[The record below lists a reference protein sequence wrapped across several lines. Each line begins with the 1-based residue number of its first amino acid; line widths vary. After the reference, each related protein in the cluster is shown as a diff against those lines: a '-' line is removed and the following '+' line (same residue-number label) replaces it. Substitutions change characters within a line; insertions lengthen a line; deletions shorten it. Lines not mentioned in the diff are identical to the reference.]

1 MKIGIIGLG
10 VVGSANAAGFKKLGH
25 KICVHDTSMNTSIND
40 ILDSD
45 IVFVCVPS
53 PENSDGSC
61 DTSIVQS
68 VIEDLNQSNYAG
80 ITAIRST
87 VEPGFTQ
94 SMIDLYP
101 RLSICFVPEF
111 LRERCA
117 VDDFINNHQ
126 LLAVGTNDYWIY
138 SKVVEAHGDFPKKTR
153 QLKPAEAEILKY
165 YANVFA
171 ALKVTFANIM
181 FELSEIMGCDYSLI
195 KESFV
200 DSGKADGSY
209 LDANYNLRGFG
220 GVCLP
225 KDTRALAELL
235 DRLGYNFDLIHA
247 ISNDN
252 SKYKTTVFNGMR
264 DENANTE

>member
-10 VVGSANAAGFKKLGH
+10 VVGSANAVGFKQLGH
-25 KICVHDTSMNTSIND
+25 EVCFHDTSLYTDIND
-40 ILDSD
+40 VLTAD

-68 VIEDLNQSNYAG
+68 VIEQLDKKRYAG
-80 ITAIRST
+80 IVAIRST

-101 RLSICFVPEF
+101 ELTVCFVPEF

-126 LLAVGTNDYWIY
+126 LLAVGTNDNWVYT
-138 SKVVEAHGDFPKKTR
+138 KVVAAHGKFPKKSR

-165 YANVFA
+165 YSNVFA

-181 FELSEIMGCDYSLI
+181 FELSETMGCNYSLI
-195 KESFV
+195 KQSFI
-200 DSGKADGSY
+200 DTGKADSSY
-209 LDANYNLRGFG
+209 LDANHNLRGFG

-225 KDTRALAELL
+225 KDTHALAELL
-235 DRLGYNFDLIHA
+235 DRLGYKFELIHA

-252 SKYKTTVFNGMR
+252 SRYQTTVFNGMR
-264 DENANTE
+264 DNSVDSE

>member
-10 VVGSANAAGFKKLGH
+10 VVGTANALGFKQLGH
-25 KICVHDTSMNTSIND
+25 TVEIHDIEIGTTVDQITNT
-40 ILDSD
+40 D

-68 VIEDLNQSNYAG
+68 VIQELNSKQYLG
-80 ITAIRST
+80 IIAIRST

-101 RLSICFVPEF
+101 DLTLCFVPEF

-117 VDDFINNHQ
+117 IDDFTNNHQ
-126 LLAVGTNDYWIY
+126 LLVVGTNDAWVYK
-138 SKVVEAHGDFPKKTR
+138 KVATAHGNYPKKTT

-165 YANVFA
+165 YSNTFA

-181 FELSEIMGCDYSLI
+181 FELSETMGCDYSLI
-195 KESFV
+195 KQSFI
-200 DSGKADGSY
+200 DTGKADHSY
-209 LDANYNLRGFG
+209 LDANHSLRGFG

-235 DRLGYNFDLIHA
+235 DRLGFEFDLIHA

-252 SKYKTTVFNGMR
+252 NQYKTTVFNGMR
-264 DENANTE
+264 DGESNT